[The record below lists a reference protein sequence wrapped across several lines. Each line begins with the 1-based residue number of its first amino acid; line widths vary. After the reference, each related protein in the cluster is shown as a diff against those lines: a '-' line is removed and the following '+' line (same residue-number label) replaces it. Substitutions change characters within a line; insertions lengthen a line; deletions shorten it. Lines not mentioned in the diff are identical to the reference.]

1 MKKALVVSVFSL
13 FLFSSCGTYTA
24 TGTYTGG
31 TFGSSIGSA
40 IGGIAGGPRGSDI
53 GTLIGMASGAAV
65 GAAVGSAVDNA
76 QQQRY
81 EDMYY
86 NNGRRVR
93 SSNVNRYRY
102 WSESANITIISGC
115 VSGKPLSGWACC

>member
-24 TGTYTGG
+24 TG
-31 TFGSSIGSA
+31 A
-40 IGGIAGGPRGSDI
+40 GIAGGPRGSDI

-93 SSNVNRYRY
+93 SSNVNRYR
-102 WSESANITIISGC
+102 
-115 VSGKPLSGWACC
+115 